1 MSSRSASAAAA
12 AKSSAKLLIAQCK
25 SLSDVVRVESD
36 ATPNSLALTEKRNS
50 GHVRYDGERPRR
62 SVNSA
67 LNISRCKADRNKII
81 AIRSCVISEVE
92 LCSLNHPNPIQT

>member
-50 GHVRYDGERPRR
+50 GHVRYDGERR
-62 SVNSA
+62 SVNGA

>member
-1 MSSRSASAAAA
+1 MSSRSASAAAAA

-50 GHVRYDGERPRR
+50 GHVRYDGERRR
-62 SVNSA
+62 SVNGA

-81 AIRSCVISEVE
+81 AIRSCVILEVE